1 MAGGVLGAIL
11 WAVVASVT
19 GYEVGWIAWA
29 VGGMVGWGVAWG
41 NRGVSFSPK
50 ASGWLAVAIT
60 VLAIPCGKYLA
71 LHLTFPSDED
81 LTELLLEDSW
91 SDEFA
96 VSLLAD
102 SVVQHRQGSGRLV
115 QWPEGVDPSEAW
127 TRSEYPADVWSEAM
141 TGWADRSEE
150 GKEALRN
157 QARALQRANVTEA
170 LPEIRAAIKQD
181 VFLGSFGAMDL
192 IFFGLALTTAFGLA
206 AGKKK
211 TSNQIAGELAE
222 ALRAAMFRVMLANG
236 AAGDK
241 ALEAIQEAHSDLTG
255 ARLSDEEVRRRI
267 SLARSGLPDLETLL
281 PGLAP
286 HLSQGGKAM
295 ILRSAVGVA
304 MADGEVSLEERVLIQ
319 RMAEGLGLDEEDLHD
334 LLAGV
339 ARESRE
345 RVHEQDD

>member
-1 MAGGVLGAIL
+1 MAGGVLGAAL
-11 WAVVASVT
+11 WAAVATVT

-41 NRGVSFSPK
+41 NRGVTFSPK

-71 LHLTFPSDED
+71 LHLTFPSDEE

-91 SDEFA
+91 SEEFA

-102 SVVQHRQGSGRLV
+102 SVVQHRQMEGRLV
-115 QWPEGVDPSEAW
+115 DWPEGVDPSEAW
-127 TRSEYPADVWSEAM
+127 SRSEYPPDVWSEAM
-141 TGWADRSEE
+141 TGWAERSEE
-150 GKEALRN
+150 GREELRN
-157 QARALQRANVTEA
+157 QAKSTQRANVTEF

-211 TSNQIAGELAE
+211 SANQIAGELAE
-222 ALRAAMFRVMLANG
+222 AMRAAMFRVMLADG
-236 AAGDK
+236 AAGDEEV
-241 ALEAIQEAHSDLTG
+241 EAIQEAHAGLTG
-255 ARLSDEEVRRRI
+255 ARLSEEEVRSRI
-267 SLARSGLPDLETLL
+267 ELARSGLPDLETLL
-281 PGLAP
+281 PDLVP
-286 HLSQGGKAM
+286 HLSQNGKAM
-295 ILRSAVGVA
+295 ILRSALGVA
-304 MADGEVSLEERVLIQ
+304 MADGEVSQEERDLIH
-319 RMAEGLGLDEEDLHD
+319 RIAGGLGLSEEDLHD
-334 LLAGV
+334 FLAGV
-339 ARESRE
+339 ARETRE